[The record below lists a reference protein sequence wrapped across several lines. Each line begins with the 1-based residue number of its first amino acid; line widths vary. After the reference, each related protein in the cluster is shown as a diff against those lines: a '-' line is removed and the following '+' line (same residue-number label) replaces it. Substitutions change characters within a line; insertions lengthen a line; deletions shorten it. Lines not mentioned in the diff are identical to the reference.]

1 MHGAFFSALQPARCL
16 SLFGLKNLRR
26 PGTGI
31 AYIVLT
37 AGCFATTDATV
48 KHLGAALPVL
58 VLLWSRYVFQTTAM
72 AVMQAT
78 RRGWRDMFRSGH
90 PRLQALRAA
99 LLLGNATCVF
109 IGLQHLPLAEFT
121 ALAMLAPMASTLLA
135 SLVLRERV
143 TPARWAMVVLGF
155 IGMLMIVRPG
165 NGDLGW
171 AASFPLAGALFF
183 AAFQIVTNR
192 LSAVDDMV
200 TTNFFSGL
208 GALLL
213 LCVALALM
221 PLDVMPSLS
230 HASASQWLLIGMV
243 GALAT
248 LGQMCMVLAI
258 RSAPLSTLTPF
269 SYSFGT
275 HRTSGPRQGWP
286 SLGSAGPRRCGS
298 MLAELRATKRSY
310 RAAHTEDVQPSPLG
324 GRCYLAAR

>member
-269 SYSFGT
+269 SYAQIAFAALISWLLFRHAPDVWAAAGMALIGVGGAATVWLNARGAPGHEAQLSRGT
-275 HRTSGPRQGWP
+275 H
-286 SLGSAGPRRCGS
+286 
-298 MLAELRATKRSY
+298 
-310 RAAHTEDVQPSPLG
+310 
-324 GRCYLAAR
+324 